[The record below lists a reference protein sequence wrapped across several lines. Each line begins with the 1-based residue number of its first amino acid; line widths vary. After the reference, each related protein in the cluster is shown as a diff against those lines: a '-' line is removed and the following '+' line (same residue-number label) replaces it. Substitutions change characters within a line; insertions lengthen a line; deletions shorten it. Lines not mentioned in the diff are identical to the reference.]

1 MEKYFSIK
9 TYFGYLSR
17 SFQVRLYWMFACC
30 QAKVYSKYLSNSLEM
45 KAKYLLLFIFKVHFV
60 DSANKSVFISTRWLQ
75 RRLSS

>member
-1 MEKYFSIK
+1 MLDGASDISFQIRNIKTQLEGMEKYFSIK

-45 KAKYLLLFIFKVHFV
+45 KAKYLLLFIF
-60 DSANKSVFISTRWLQ
+60 
-75 RRLSS
+75 